1 MVKENHR
8 AHHLF
13 CICILGNIEMCQL
26 LKLCL
31 VCGPCQLLCNIGY
44 LKVVYGPH
52 SGIVV
57 LAAIQFSRPCQLV

>member
-1 MVKENHR
+1 MGILVKENHR

-13 CICILGNIEMCQL
+13 CICILGNLEMCQFL
-26 LKLCL
+26 RLCL
-31 VCGPCQLLCNIGY
+31 VCGPCQLLCNIEN

-57 LAAIQFSRPCQLV
+57 